1 MESSFEQHVAAL
13 MLAARYD
20 RVCKLGL
27 VQNFRN
33 VEKGSNFFDRFDF
46 MISP

>member
-13 MLAARYD
+13 TLAARNA

-27 VQNFRN
+27 VQKFRN
-33 VEKGSNFFDRFDF
+33 VEKGSNFFDCFDF
-46 MISP
+46 MIFP